1 MTDLLG
7 QSSPW
12 SRAALAVGLDVAIKA
27 AALILGAATIHLAL
41 GRRRVL
47 IRSMAWNACLAGLLL
62 LPVAASAFPRLRVAC
77 LPGVAVASGP
87 VDRPATPI
95 LPVADPVARPAG
107 LDPPAEAGPANAPR
121 APSSR
126 FDLAA
131 TIVLAYAAVAAAL
144 VLRLLLAI
152 AAVGALRR
160 GGVAV
165 AGRGWVDALDRWRE
179 RLGIARPVGLIRSGR
194 VGVPVV
200 VGWARPTILLPE
212 ALADAAAPAAIDAV
226 LLHELAHVR
235 RGDYPWNLLLRL
247 VRAIYWPHPLTW
259 PLGRVVGGLRERA
272 CDDLCVYWM
281 GDATAYRATLVEL
294 AAGLVRRPGPALG
307 LAMARST
314 KLGRR
319 LAEID
324 RSPGAARCLPRRPAR
339 AAILAVSI
347 TAVALLGSLR
357 LARTAAAPPEPAAQP
372 PAPEAPKPRAED
384 PAPKADAPE
393 AEPKPKV
400 DDRQFVVSVETLK
413 KGPFRRTATVPGTA
427 QPFQSA
433 DLHARVAGYVKELK
447 VDIGDR
453 VKKGEVLATI
463 VVAEPGAGAGK
474 DRLAAR
480 LAQAR
485 LRQAQAAVRAA
496 EAALEGD
503 GAKVDEARA
512 AVKKAEADVLVRR
525 SEHARYEELVKQ
537 NAIHPVRVEGE
548 RNRLEAAESAAVAAR
563 AQVRAAESTQRG
575 DRAGLEGA
583 RAGLDVAALG
593 VEAAEDAAEAGTR
606 RAKEQDEATRIV
618 APFDGLVNRRS
629 ANDGDFVRPAGDRAA
644 PVVTVAQM
652 DPIRMVVA
660 VPDSFVPFLDRGD
673 PATVRFDALGDRTF
687 PGKVSRIA
695 AELNSDTLRAEIDLA
710 NPDGRIRAGQY
721 GTVTIVLDEG
731 PTLTIPGS
739 AIVTFQGGGDRVI
752 CYRVVDGR
760 AVGTKVK
767 LGDQHSSMRP
777 EVLDGLAEGDTVIAC
792 PPESPGNP
800 SNPGVWPIL
809 HGRPVTIRPA
819 ADPPGTRPR

>member
-7 QSSPW
+7 LSSPW

-27 AALILGAATIHLAL
+27 AALILGAAAIHLAL

-77 LPGVAVASGP
+77 LPGGVAVRASVDGP
-87 VDRPATPI
+87 AALI

-107 LDPPAEAGPANAPR
+107 SDVPAGGVAAIAPR

-126 FDLAA
+126 LDLAA
-131 TIVLAYAAVAAAL
+131 AIVLAYAAVAAAL
-144 VLRLLLAI
+144 VLRLMLSI

-165 AGRGWVDALDRWRE
+165 AGRAWVDALNRWRE

-194 VGVPVV
+194 AGVPVV

-281 GDATAYRATLVEL
+281 GDATAYRATLLEL

-357 LARTAAAPPEPAAQP
+357 LARTAAAPPQPAAQP

-393 AEPKPKV
+393 PEPKAPA
-400 DDRQFVVSVETLK
+400 REFVRWPVSVETLK
-413 KGPFRRTATVPGTA
+413 KGPFRRTATVPGA
-427 QPFQSA
+427 AHPFQSV
-433 DLHARVAGYVKELK
+433 DLYARVAGYVKELK

-453 VKKGEVLATI
+453 VKKGDVLATI
-463 VVAEPGAGAGK
+463 VVAEPGAGGGK

-583 RAGLDVAALG
+583 RAGMDVAALG
-593 VEAAEDAAEAGTR
+593 VEAAEAAAEAGAR
-606 RAKEQDEATRIV
+606 RAQEQDEAARIV

-652 DPIRMVVA
+652 DPIRVVA
-660 VPDSFVPFLDRGD
+660 AVADRDVPFLDRGD
-673 PATVRFDALGDRTF
+673 PATVWFDALGDRTF

-695 AELNSDTLRAEIDLA
+695 AELNPEARTLRAEIDLA

-731 PTLTIPGS
+731 PTLTIPES
-739 AIVTFQGGGDRVI
+739 ANVIVGPGAGT

-760 AVGTKVK
+760 AVQTRFRSG
-767 LGDQHSSMRP
+767 MRGNGRL
-777 EVLDGLAEGDTVIAC
+777 EVLKGLEEGDVVITDPLNRLDWQALN
-792 PPESPGNP
+792 GK
-800 SNPGVWPIL
+800 
-809 HGRPVTIRPA
+809 PVTIRPPA
-819 ADPPGTRPR
+819 EAPTPRPR